1 MELVSGKG
9 EVRRGRDGVRSGRA
23 VVGVDV
29 VSHTLPRSYRTP
41 APSQPCCPTTISRPH
56 HDTNT
61 DPGCVGCRVGQC
73 SAADPPTSHFP
84 ALLSPYPAH
93 HQYERCGWNGRT
105 ADCATCRALA
115 QPVCACSDPCCLGD
129 PVPSEPSTWGRTIP
143 RQALGPVPR
152 ATLQAVR
159 AASVCAVGLL
169 VSLHH
174 YSYTCLSIYSTT
186 YYACVQSRADGIE
199 TRTQKH
205 KHEV

>member
-41 APSQPCCPTTISRPH
+41 ASSQPCCPTTISRPH

-61 DPGCVGCRVGQC
+61 DQGCVGCRVG
-73 SAADPPTSHFP
+73 HFP

-129 PVPSEPSTWGRTIP
+129 PVPSDPSTWGRTVP

-159 AASVCAVGLL
+159 AASVCAVS
-169 VSLHH
+169 SLFFLDHC
-174 YSYTCLSIYSTT
+174 SYTCMCTYNMYARVCVRICTSICGVSVCEFERRCL
-186 YYACVQSRADGIE
+186 CVRLF
-199 TRTQKH
+199 
-205 KHEV
+205 V